1 MNYTLSKFMQELKGD
16 KMTLHIH
23 VGTGTCMYMYMYTY
37 MYVDMYMSKYNSLS
51 HFQEGLLSAQ

>member
-1 MNYTLSKFMQELKGD
+1 MQELKGD